1 MKVLVAAAAALAL
14 AAVASAQSGRVA
26 LEARPTKLGPVQNVL
41 LTGGVSSGRTGETVT
56 VQAKLCGTSSF
67 RNLFVVKTSPGG
79 RFTREWGPGIN
90 MELRAVWKGARSR
103 TILVRQAPVVQLDQT
118 SPGEWEVGVGS
129 LGMMWRK
136 RVEVQRRVGGRWTR
150 VRTVV
155 LTDTYTSPGQSGVW
169 TETEFRMGFPR
180 GTVLRAVLT
189 AAEARPCYL
198 GSVSNTVRT

>member
-1 MKVLVAAAAALAL
+1 MRVLVAAAAVLAL
-14 AAVASAQSGRVA
+14 AATASAQSGRVELA
-26 LEARPTKLGPVQNVL
+26 ARPTNLGPVQNVL

-67 RNLFVVKTSPGG
+67 RTLFVVKTAPGG

-90 MELRAVWKGARSR
+90 MELRAVWKGAKSR
-103 TILVRQAPVVQLDQT
+103 IITVRQSPFVQLDQT

-136 RVEVQRRVGGRWTR
+136 RVEIQRRVGSRWTR
-150 VRTVV
+150 VRSVV
-155 LTDTYTSPGQSGVW
+155 LTETYTSPGQSGVW
-169 TETEFRMGFPR
+169 TDADFTMRLPK

-189 AAEARPCYL
+189 AAQARPCYL
-198 GSVSNTVRT
+198 GSISNTVRA